1 MLNTILQTTKKFI
14 KKNKKEERKKKGQF
28 FTNKEIAIF
37 MANLYDIP
45 KEKKSLHIL
54 EAGIGTGILSCALL
68 EKIEK
73 EGSINK
79 VHLTCYEIDS
89 SIIDILFKNLEYIK
103 KNLKISFSFEI
114 IKKNYILDKKLL
126 QKYDVVIGNP
136 PYLKLGKMASET
148 EAMKHLCYGSPN
160 LYFLFV
166 AKSLSEL
173 DENGEM
179 IYIIPRSWTSGLYF
193 KKFRDYLLSESQ
205 IQHIHL
211 FTSRDK
217 VFISESILQET
228 MILKIKK
235 TKEHMPYV
243 KVSSSFS
250 SLDFS
255 DRTEIEVPY
264 EIIVSQDTNYIHIPV
279 NLNELEILEKIHKLN
294 NTLESIGLKMKTGLT
309 VDFRNKEMFY
319 EKSEKNKVPL
329 FFSQHIQNGEIKFP
343 INKEKE
349 YISIEK
355 KGLLQK
361 NTNYLFVKRFTSKEE
376 KKRLQCGIYLS
387 KNFKNYSMI
396 STDNKLNFISGEII
410 ELSECLIY
418 GLYTIFNSNTYDSY
432 YRILNGSTQVNST
445 EINTIPIPNLEIIEK
460 MGRKIMRERNLTT
473 QICDKI
479 LEEYI

>member
-1 MLNTILQTTKKFI
+1 
-14 KKNKKEERKKKGQF
+14 
-28 FTNKEIAIF
+28 
-37 MANLYDIP
+37 
-45 KEKKSLHIL
+45 
-54 EAGIGTGILSCALL
+54 
-68 EKIEK
+68 
-73 EGSINK
+73 
-79 VHLTCYEIDS
+79 
-89 SIIDILFKNLEYIK
+89 
-103 KNLKISFSFEI
+103 
-114 IKKNYILDKKLL
+114 
-126 QKYDVVIGNP
+126 
-136 PYLKLGKMASET
+136 
-148 EAMKHLCYGSPN
+148 
-160 LYFLFV
+160 
-166 AKSLSEL
+166 
-173 DENGEM
+173 M

-410 ELSECLIY
+410 ELSECLVY

>member
-319 EKSEKNKVPL
+319 EKSEKNK
-329 FFSQHIQNGEIKFP
+329 
-343 INKEKE
+343 
-349 YISIEK
+349 
-355 KGLLQK
+355 
-361 NTNYLFVKRFTSKEE
+361 
-376 KKRLQCGIYLS
+376 IY
-387 KNFKNYSMI
+387 
-396 STDNKLNFISGEII
+396 
-410 ELSECLIY
+410 
-418 GLYTIFNSNTYDSY
+418 
-432 YRILNGSTQVNST
+432 
-445 EINTIPIPNLEIIEK
+445 
-460 MGRKIMRERNLTT
+460 
-473 QICDKI
+473 
-479 LEEYI
+479 